1 VSGSAP
7 LLFALPLLLTL
18 LFAVRRLRQRQGDE
32 RGGAPFSPAQF
43 AFRALEGTLREVST
57 ARTTLQGERDRAE
70 ARRRQVERLHSLIL
84 GSIGS
89 GVVAVGE
96 GGGVQ
101 AANPAAGEI
110 LGSIGSGV
118 VAVGEGGGVQ
128 AANPAA
134 GEILGCHP
142 LTLVGRPLAECLPT
156 PCLVESVETVL
167 ATGEPLGRQEVAVVT
182 ATGAARW
189 LGVSISPMADAAGRT
204 AGAVLLFSDLT
215 EVRQLQEEVETKRRL
230 ASMGEMVAA
239 IVHECRNG
247 LGAMGGYARLL
258 ERPEMGEGERR
269 QAVGGIL
276 EEIGAIEAVLAECLD
291 YVRPR
296 PVRRGEVALGLLAQ
310 EVARAVAAAE
320 PEAAVVAEGD
330 AELTGDREQLR
341 QALVNVVRNAVQA
354 SPPGAAVRIVVRKL
368 GEAAEVAVVDRGRG
382 MSEEERGHLCDPFF
396 TTRAAG
402 TGLGMSIVKRIVAAH
417 GGQLEVESAAGQG
430 STVRILFPV
439 EVA

>member
-1 VSGSAP
+1 MGSADPLLVPGPGRSLVSGSAP

-32 RGGAPFSPAQF
+32 RGGAPASPEQF

-70 ARRRQVERLHSLIL
+70 ARRRQVERLHSL
-84 GSIGS
+84 
-89 GVVAVGE
+89 
-96 GGGVQ
+96 
-101 AANPAAGEI
+101 I